1 MDLKEIFVKE
11 LKEDLLSNI
20 TSLIYEQNKQIENL
34 NEKLTNRIRLHRY
47 YKIMSKFL
55 MNNVRNY
62 RRILILIPNAT
73 SWKNTLDVNVFELK
87 EL

>member
-34 NEKLTNRIRLHRY
+34 KEKLTKQNSTTLILQ
-47 YKIMSKFL
+47 
-55 MNNVRNY
+55 NNVEVLN
-62 RRILILIPNAT
+62 
-73 SWKNTLDVNVFELK
+73 E
-87 EL
+87 